1 MAVPL
6 AEIEPAGAAAEL
18 ALAFGIGLLI
28 GVERERRKGTGPTR
42 GPAGIRTFAL
52 TGLLGGI
59 CAQFGGVAIVA
70 VGAGFIGLAA
80 IAGYLRELQDGG
92 DDPGLTTEVALVLT
106 FLLGALVHSE
116 PALSAALAV
125 AVALILANRER
136 FHRIARETLS
146 EQEIHDGLLMAA
158 AALIVLPLVPN
169 EGLGPNEALNPF
181 LVWQLVVIIMAVQGV
196 GYVALR
202 AIGPRY
208 GLLVS
213 GFISGFVSST
223 LTVATMGARARD
235 EPKLLRPAVGAAVA
249 STVATVILLAIV
261 LAATSPET
269 LREVLVPLIFAGLA
283 AVGYAAVVTARMMR
297 TKPSEDISLGRA
309 FEFKTAILLA
319 LVLSAVLIVTAAL
332 NELIGVRGVTL
343 GAAVAGF
350 ADSQSAAASAAALA
364 DSGRITP
371 AAAAIPVLAALSTNT
386 ISKAVLAWGAGTRRY
401 AVEVCIGLAIV
412 LAAAWGGW
420 AITQV
425 IG

>member
-1 MAVPL
+1 MALSL
-6 AEIEPAGAAAEL
+6 AEIEPAGDAAKL
-18 ALAFGIGLLI
+18 ALAFGVGLLI

-42 GPAGIRTFAL
+42 EPAGIRTFAL

-80 IAGYLRELQDGG
+80 IAGYLRNGG
-92 DDPGLTTEVALVLT
+92 SDPGLTTEVALVLT
-106 FLLGALVHSE
+106 YLLGALAHSE
-116 PALSAALAV
+116 PALAAALAV

-136 FHRIARETLS
+136 FHHIARETLS

-169 EGLGPNEALNPF
+169 EGLGPNDSLNPF
-181 LVWQLVVIIMAVQGV
+181 LVWQLVVIIMAVQGI

-202 AIGPRY
+202 VIGPRY
-208 GLLVS
+208 GLLLS

-235 EPKLLRPAVGAAVA
+235 EPTLLRPAVGAAVA
-249 STVATVILLAIV
+249 STVATVVLLAIV

-269 LREVLVPLIFAGLA
+269 LREVLVPLILAGLA

-297 TKPSEDISLGRA
+297 VKPPEDATLGRA

-319 LVLSAVLIVTAAL
+319 VVLSAVLVITGAL
-332 NELIGVRGVTL
+332 NDLIGVRGVTL
-343 GAAVAGF
+343 GTAVAGF

-364 DSGRITP
+364 DSGKITP
-371 AAAAIPVLAALSTNT
+371 ASAAVPVLAALSTNT
-386 ISKAVLAWGAGTRRY
+386 ISKAVFAWGAGTRRY
-401 AVEVCIGLAIV
+401 AVEVWIGLAIV

-420 AITQV
+420 ALTQV
-425 IG
+425 TG

>member
-1 MAVPL
+1 MAASL
-6 AEIEPAGAAAEL
+6 GEIEPVGNAAEL
-18 ALAFGIGLLI
+18 ALAFGVGLLV

-42 GPAGIRTFAL
+42 EPAGIRTFAL

-80 IAGYLRELQDGG
+80 IAGYLRYGG
-92 DDPGLTTEVALVLT
+92 VDPGLTTEVALVLT
-106 FLLGALVHSE
+106 FLLGALAHSE
-116 PALSAALAV
+116 PALAAALAV
-125 AVALILANRER
+125 AVTLILANRER
-136 FHRIARETLS
+136 FHHIARETLS

-169 EGLGPNEALNPF
+169 EGLGPNGSLNPF
-181 LVWQLVVIIMAVQGV
+181 LVWQLVVIIMAVQGI

-208 GLLVS
+208 GLLLS

-223 LTVATMGARARD
+223 LTVATMGTRARD
-235 EPKLLRPAVGAAVA
+235 EPELLRPAVGAAVA
-249 STVATVILLAIV
+249 STVATLVLLAVV

-269 LREVLVPLIFAGLA
+269 LREVLVPLILAGLA

-297 TKPSEDISLGRA
+297 TKPPKDTTPGRA

-319 LVLSAVLIVTAAL
+319 LVLSAVLIATGAL
-332 NELIGVRGVTL
+332 NELIGVRGVAL

-364 DSGRITP
+364 DSGKITP
-371 AAAAIPVLAALSTNT
+371 AGAAVPVLAALSTNT
-386 ISKAVLAWGAGTRRY
+386 ISKAVLARGAGTRRY
-401 AVEVCIGLAIV
+401 AAEVWIGLAIM
-412 LAAAWGGW
+412 LATAWGGW
-420 AITQV
+420 ALTQV